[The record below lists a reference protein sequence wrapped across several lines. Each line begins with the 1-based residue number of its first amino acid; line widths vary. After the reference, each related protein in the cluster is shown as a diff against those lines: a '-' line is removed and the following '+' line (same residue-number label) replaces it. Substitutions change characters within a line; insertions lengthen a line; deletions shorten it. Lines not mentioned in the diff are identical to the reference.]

1 MAAEQFK
8 RADVGFQGGQ
18 VLSVRVAHE
27 AYDGLRNALGDT
39 RTGEGEGAHRW
50 HELRTA
56 DSDIAIDL
64 SQVVYVRVETEEQRV
79 GF

>member
-1 MAAEQFK
+1 MPDGDKA
-8 RADVGFQGGQ
+8 RHADVGFQGGQ
-18 VLSVRVAHE
+18 VLTVRVTPE
-27 AYDGLRNALGDT
+27 SYDELRRALSDE
-39 RTGEGEGAHRW
+39 RSERW
-50 HELRTA
+50 HELKTA

>member
-1 MAAEQFK
+1 MPDGDKA
-8 RADVGFQGGQ
+8 RHADVGFQGGQ
-18 VLSVRVAHE
+18 VLTVRVTPE
-27 AYDGLRNALGDT
+27 SYDELRQALSDE
-39 RTGEGEGAHRW
+39 RSERW
-50 HELRTA
+50 HELKTA

>member
-1 MAAEQFK
+1 MADNQFK

-18 VLSVRVAHE
+18 VLTVRVAQE
-27 AYDGLRNALGDT
+27 AYDGLHGALSDQHA
-39 RTGEGEGAHRW
+39 ERW
-50 HELRTA
+50 HELKTA

>member
-1 MAAEQFK
+1 MAEPFK

-18 VLSVRVAHE
+18 VLVVRVSGE
-27 AYDGLRNALGDT
+27 EYDKLRGSLSNE
-39 RTGEGEGAHRW
+39 RSERW

>member
-1 MAAEQFK
+1 MAEQFK

-18 VLSVRVAHE
+18 VLSVRVSQE
-27 AYDGLRNALGDT
+27 AYDGLRGSLGST
-39 RTGEGEGAHRW
+39 RTGTGEGSERW

>member
-1 MAAEQFK
+1 MAETDKAR
-8 RADVGFQGGQ
+8 RADIGFQGGQ
-18 VLSVRVAHE
+18 VLSVRVSPE
-27 AYDGLRNALGDT
+27 SYDELRRALSDE
-39 RTGEGEGAHRW
+39 RAERW
-50 HELRTA
+50 HELKTA

>member
-1 MAAEQFK
+1 MADGDKA
-8 RADVGFQGGQ
+8 RHADVGFQGGQ
-18 VLSVRVAHE
+18 VLTVRVTPE
-27 AYDGLRNALGDT
+27 SYDELRRALSDE
-39 RTGEGEGAHRW
+39 RSERW
-50 HELRTA
+50 HELKTA

>member
-1 MAAEQFK
+1 MTIEVK
-8 RADVGFQGGQ
+8 RADIGFQGGQ
-18 VLSVRVAHE
+18 VLTVRLSSE
-27 AYDGLRNALGDT
+27 SYDALHRALGDDSA
-39 RTGEGEGAHRW
+39 GRW
-50 HELRTA
+50 HELKTA

>member
-1 MAAEQFK
+1 MAGADFK

-18 VLSVRVAHE
+18 VLAVKVSQD
-27 AYDGLRNALGDT
+27 AYDGLRRALGDDS
-39 RTGEGEGAHRW
+39 AARW
-50 HELRTA
+50 HELKTQ

-64 SQVVYVRVETEEQRV
+64 SQVVYVRIDTEEQRV

>member
-1 MAAEQFK
+1 MAREK

-18 VLSVRVAHE
+18 VLAVRLSQE
-27 AYDGLRNALGDT
+27 AYDGLHQALRDE
-39 RTGEGEGAHRW
+39 RSERW
-50 HELRTA
+50 HELKTQ
-56 DSDIAIDL
+56 DSDIAVDL

>member
-1 MAAEQFK
+1 MAEQFK
-8 RADVGFQGGQ
+8 RADVGFEGGQ
-18 VLSVRVAHE
+18 VLSVRVLQE
-27 AYDGLRNALGDT
+27 AYDGLRRALGDE
-39 RTGEGEGAHRW
+39 RAERW
-50 HELRTA
+50 HELKTA

>member
-1 MAAEQFK
+1 MAEPFK
-8 RADVGFQGGQ
+8 RADVGFEGGQ
-18 VLSVRVAHE
+18 VLSVRLAQE
-27 AYDGLRNALGDT
+27 DYDGLRNALGDE
-39 RTGEGEGAHRW
+39 RSQRW
-50 HELRTA
+50 HELKTA

>member
-1 MAAEQFK
+1 MPAEAK

-18 VLSVRVAHE
+18 VLAVRLAQE
-27 AYDGLRNALGDT
+27 SYDSLRRALADE
-39 RTGEGEGAHRW
+39 RSDRW
-50 HELRTA
+50 HELKTQ

-64 SQVVYVRVETEEQRV
+64 SQVVYVRLDTEEQRV